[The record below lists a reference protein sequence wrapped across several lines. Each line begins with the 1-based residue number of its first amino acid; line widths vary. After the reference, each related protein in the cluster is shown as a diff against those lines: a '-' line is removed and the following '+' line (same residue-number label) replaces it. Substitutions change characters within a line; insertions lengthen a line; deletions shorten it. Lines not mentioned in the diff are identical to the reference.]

1 MNQEEVMMENGN
13 APRGASLYPRYSR
26 EELGGMFLDL
36 MPNLASKDKGNSSLA
51 EKTSGRVQ
59 AYGASRWEIRVTW

>member
-1 MNQEEVMMENGN
+1 VRAIKEMNP
-13 APRGASLYPRYSR
+13 APRGALLYPRHSR
-26 EELGGMFLDL
+26 EELGGTFLDL

-59 AYGASRWEIRVTW
+59 AYGAPRWEIRVTW